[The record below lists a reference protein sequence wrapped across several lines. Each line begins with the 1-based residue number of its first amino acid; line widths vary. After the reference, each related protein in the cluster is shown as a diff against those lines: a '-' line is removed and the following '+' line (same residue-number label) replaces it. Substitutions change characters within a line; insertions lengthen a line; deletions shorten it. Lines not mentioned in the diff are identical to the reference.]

1 MKENFP
7 YKIIDVDLDS
17 EHNVVLILREIKN
30 GKNLKIQILLPAL
43 GSYSSCSRFYSLL
56 QVLFPAQG
64 SIVHALGFTSYSRF
78 YSLLQV
84 LIPASDSTP
93 CFRFYFLL

>member
-30 GKNLKIQILLPAL
+30 GKNLKIQIPFPIL
-43 GSYSSCSRFYSLL
+43 GSIVHALDFTPFSWFNSLLHPCSRFYSILHGSTPCSRFYSLL
-56 QVLFPAQG
+56 
-64 SIVHALGFTSYSRF
+64 
-78 YSLLQV
+78 LL
-84 LIPASDSTP
+84 
-93 CFRFYFLL
+93 

>member
-30 GKNLKIQILLPAL
+30 GKKLK
-43 GSYSSCSRFYSLL
+43 FHSL
-56 QVLFPAQG
+56 F
-64 SIVHALGFTSYSRF
+64 
-78 YSLLQV
+78 
-84 LIPASDSTP
+84 
-93 CFRFYFLL
+93 